1 MRSAKRSSNAAHTDT
16 GQAALK
22 TTVTGLSASSG
33 RGGCCHRVLRDD
45 DPDHR
50 AEVAS
55 ALLDELRRN
64 LAIDVEALGEDGFDR
79 VRRLSA
85 QHLREPWSLL
95 ERELPP
101 AAGVA
106 FPGPGKH
113 GLPRH
118 NVSGRGL
125 FGASSSASMPIR
137 RSSSSPRM
145 PRKSSPTCSRSSVPQ
160 AC

>member
-145 PRKSSPTCSRSSVPQ
+145 
-160 AC
+160 